1 MGLRAYG
8 VSQRQVFT
16 GAGLVLVVYRLIPHA
31 ILKSAVSYPLQ
42 SKSRTG
48 LSLAMFATVISP

>member
-1 MGLRAYG
+1 MGLWAYG

-16 GAGLVLVVYRLIPHA
+16 AAGLFLVVYRLIPHA

-48 LSLAMFATVISP
+48 LSLAMFAIVISP